1 MTNHD
6 QRQRRADELRARLAA
21 ADPAC
26 RGGPAAVVDE
36 SSDVVSTRIEEAVM
50 ATRITPSPS
59 RSSSDAGGDP
69 AHGSR
74 SRWLAAA
81 AVIVLVAAAAAAAL
95 VGGFLADDARDSRS
109 GGTLALTAP
118 GADATS
124 SCLAFDVGFLREM
137 PLAFAGTA
145 TTVTDAEVVLDVDR
159 WYKAGPTQR
168 EASIVTLSVPGGKAS
183 VALDGVQFTEGE
195 GYLVAATDGQ
205 VNGCGFSGP
214 ATPEL
219 SAAYQEAFTG

>member
-1 MTNHD
+1 MTSHD

-21 ADPAC
+21 ADPAR
-26 RGGPAAVVDE
+26 RGGPAEVVDE
-36 SSDVVSTRIEEAVM
+36 SPDVVSTRIEEAVM
-50 ATRITPSPS
+50 ATRITPRPT
-59 RSSSDAGGDP
+59 RSSGDDSGDP
-69 AHGSR
+69 PHVSR

-81 AVIVLVAAAAAAAL
+81 VLIVLVTAAAAAAL
-95 VGGFLADDARDSRS
+95 VGGFLADDERDR
-109 GGTLALTAP
+109 TLALTAP
-118 GADATS
+118 GADATT

-145 TTVTDAEVVLDVDR
+145 TTVTDDEVVLDVDR

-168 EASIVTLSVPGGKAS
+168 EASTVTLSVPGGKAS
-183 VALDGVQFTEGE
+183 VALDGVEFAEGE
-195 GYLVAATDGQ
+195 RYLVTATDGQ